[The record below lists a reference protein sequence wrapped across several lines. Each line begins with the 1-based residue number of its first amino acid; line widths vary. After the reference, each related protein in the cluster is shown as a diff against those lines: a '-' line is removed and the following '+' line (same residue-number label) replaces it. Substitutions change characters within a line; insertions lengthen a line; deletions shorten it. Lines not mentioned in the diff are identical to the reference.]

1 MFNQWTKIKHYDILR
16 GSEGQGGKNALMCDQ
31 PYETLMCQTKNY
43 S

>member
-1 MFNQWTKIKHYDILR
+1 MFNQWTKIKHDDILQ

-31 PYETLMCQTKNY
+31 PYKTLM